1 MRIKIWVDCVTRT
14 DKNNGYKAKITNHE
28 QLKSC
33 SYPLHKGKTM
43 KKLLTALFFV
53 PGIYMNFSTVQAH
66 CQVPC
71 GIYDDHARIHLMQE
85 HAMTIEKARKM
96 ITQLQAEKHANKTN
110 YNQIVR
116 WVMTKEQ
123 HASDIQKIVNEY
135 FLIQRIKLDWPE
147 AKRNKF
153 LNQLH
158 KILVYAMQCKQSLDQ
173 APYSELNKA
182 INAFEH
188 SYIDKNEK

>member
-1 MRIKIWVDCVTRT
+1 
-14 DKNNGYKAKITNHE
+14 
-28 QLKSC
+28 
-33 SYPLHKGKTM
+33 M
-43 KKLLTALFFV
+43 KKLLTVLFFISA
-53 PGIYMNFSTVQAH
+53 IYMSFSSAQAH

-96 ITQLQAEKHANKTN
+96 ITELQAEKQANKTN

-116 WVMTKEQ
+116 WIMTKEQ
-123 HASDIQKIVNEY
+123 HASEIQKIVNEY
-135 FLIQRIKLDWPE
+135 FLIQRIKMDWPD

-158 KILVYAMQCKQSLDQ
+158 KISVYAMQCKQSLDQ
-173 APYSELNKA
+173 ASYSELNKA
-182 INAFEH
+182 INAFEK
-188 SYIDKNEK
+188 SYIDKDGK